1 MKKIILALFLSQGS
15 FALEPLFD
23 HELSNVEGQS
33 GITIETENMGTS
45 TIGEIAYV
53 DNDGNGTT
61 HKDSAGIYLSDIS
74 FGPSSM
80 TMEVDVTDDGTLNI
94 NVSDIVQGDFWVR
107 DLAMGAKN
115 SGFGAF
121 GVTNFNYDE
130 LGSYN
135 IQFKGIDVDGIKKA
149 AIVLNL
155 NMRNSSFDVTYIEEA
170 EFDSAGK
177 ALSGNTVS
185 FTTQFDNFLAT
196 GTSIYADSSVSDD
209 ANEWIRVDLGSIT
222 GSAEFQNIS
231 FGTVDAVGSTSS
243 SVAITGAQSIGTAG
257 FSNVS
262 IENSS
267 FIAISAH

>member
-1 MKKIILALFLSQGS
+1 M
-15 FALEPLFD
+15 
-23 HELSNVEGQS
+23 
-33 GITIETENMGTS
+33 
-45 TIGEIAYV
+45 
-53 DNDGNGTT
+53 
-61 HKDSAGIYLSDIS
+61 
-74 FGPSSM
+74 
-80 TMEVDVTDDGTLNI
+80 
-94 NVSDIVQGDFWVR
+94 
-107 DLAMGAKN
+107 
-115 SGFGAF
+115 
-121 GVTNFNYDE
+121 
-130 LGSYN
+130 
-135 IQFKGIDVDGIKKA
+135 
-149 AIVLNL
+149 
-155 NMRNSSFDVTYIEEA
+155 
-170 EFDSAGK
+170 
-177 ALSGNTVS
+177 TVS